1 METIMYPRLAVAG
14 VGILLVTACGENA
27 FAPSVDPQAE
37 RVAPPHSGSHL
48 TQQFLITP
56 VALDFGQ
63 VAVGETSPEQ
73 FVVVTNVAHGAVE
86 MSGSAADAG
95 VFGSVQNCDGNV
107 LGEGDSCVMAY
118 NFTPTAAGSVE
129 AVAMGEWNGQP
140 FSIALRGVGVA
151 GDRFAV
157 SGVGLDFGQVPV
169 GGAAAEQ
176 VVTLTNRGPGSIVLS
191 GSISVVGSDF
201 AASDDCGGATLAEG
215 ASCAMSFS
223 FAPSGAGEV
232 SGSADVAWNGQ
243 SWSIALRGEGM
254 QHPSLAIART
264 AFDFGEVTV
273 GGFSALEVVNVTN
286 VGPAPVLMSGTGGVA
301 NLFGTMESC
310 QNVMLAAGSS
320 CQMYFY
326 FMPSEV
332 GVATETVTGT
342 WNGVPYSIALRGEAI
357 AEEAQRTRRF
367 LIGTRGL
374 DFGPVDVGSS
384 SPTLDI
390 TVTNLGPGSVVMDG
404 TASIPAGFT
413 GSQTCQG
420 ATLPAGQSCQMSY
433 RFTPGAAGETSAV
446 ATGTWNGESYSIAL
460 RGFGLQ
466 QQRFLIT
473 PTAHDFGSV
482 QIGASSPAHVIR
494 VTNLGPG
501 SVVMSGAG
509 FAADGFDVVDLC
521 TGATLAEGASC
532 ELRYSFTPTAAG
544 EVSGT
549 ADGSWNGQP
558 YSFTFRGVGVQSDRF
573 LISPTGLDF
582 GEVEVG
588 TTAPAQSVRITNLG
602 PGPIAMDGTGG
613 TATLFSSTGDCHG
626 ATLDEGDT
634 CSMTYGFAP
643 LVPGLVDEVVTGSWN
658 GQSFSVG
665 LRARGVEPLDPAVR
679 FGQFLAPLD
688 RRLKVQPGATLPVRV
703 RLLDGDGATLS
714 DAEGAAMAQACAV
727 VITFSELPDRPLCG
741 RYVPGQRSFHVNLQI
756 PRLIR
761 AGMHHIT
768 VDVRI
773 GEAVVAAGR
782 AEIEVR
788 GR

>member
-1 METIMYPRLAVAG
+1 MYPRLAVAG

-37 RVAPPHSGSHL
+37 RIAPPHSGSHL

-63 VAVGETSPEQ
+63 VAVGETSSEQ

-86 MSGSAADAG
+86 MTGSAADVG

-107 LGEGDSCVMAY
+107 LEEGASCVMAY
-118 NFTPTAAGSVE
+118 TFAPTAAGSVE

-176 VVTLTNRGPGSIVLS
+176 IVTLTNRGPGSVLVT
-191 GSISVVGSDF
+191 GSIDVSGSDF
-201 AASDDCGGATLAEG
+201 AVIDDCEGATLVEG

-223 FAPSGAGEV
+223 FAPSGAGAV
-232 SGSADVAWNGQ
+232 GGSAAAVWNGQ
-243 SWSIALRGEGM
+243 SWSIALKGEGM
-254 QHPSLAIART
+254 QHPSLAISRT
-264 AFDFGEVTV
+264 AFDFGEVAV
-273 GGFSALEVVNVTN
+273 GGFSALEIVNVTN
-286 VGPAPVLMSGTGGVA
+286 VGPAPVVMSGTGGVA
-301 NLFGTMESC
+301 SLFGTMETC
-310 QNVMLAAGSS
+310 QGMVVAAGGS

-326 FMPSEV
+326 FMPSAV
-332 GVATETVTGT
+332 GVMTETVTGT
-342 WNGVPYSIALRGEAI
+342 WNGVPYGIALRGEAI
-357 AEEAQRTRRF
+357 EEGAPLTRRF

-374 DFGPVDVGSS
+374 DFGPVDVGASS
-384 SPTLDI
+384 TALGI
-390 TVTNLGPGSVVMDG
+390 TVTNVGPGSVVMDG
-404 TASIPAGFT
+404 TASIPSGFSA
-413 GSQTCQG
+413 SQTCQG
-420 ATLPAGQSCQMSY
+420 ATLPEGQSCQMSY
-433 RFTPGAAGETSAV
+433 RFTPGAAGEASAV

-482 QIGASSPAHVIR
+482 QVGATSPAHVIR

-501 SVVMSGAG
+501 SAVMSGAG
-509 FAADGFDVVDLC
+509 FVADGFDVVDLC
-521 TGATLAEGASC
+521 AGASLAEGASC
-532 ELRYSFTPTAAG
+532 ELHYSFTPTAAG
-544 EVSGT
+544 EVIGT
-549 ADGSWNGQP
+549 AEGSWNGQP
-558 YSFTFRGVGVQSDRF
+558 YSFAFRGVGVQADRF

-602 PGPIAMDGTGG
+602 PGPIVMDGTGG
-613 TATLFSSTGDCHG
+613 AAAQFSSTGDCQG
-626 ATLDEGDT
+626 AMLEEGGT
-634 CSMTYGFAP
+634 CSLTYGFAP
-643 LVPGLVDEVVTGSWN
+643 LVPGVVDEVVTGSWN

-688 RRLKVQPGATLPVRV
+688 RRVKVQPGATLPVRV
-703 RLLDGDGATLS
+703 RLVDGAGSTLS

-727 VITFSELPDRPLCG
+727 VITFSELPERPLCG

-782 AEIEVR
+782 TEIEVR